1 MVTETYNATP
11 EVILTLTSQGIEGL
25 QSDVVTI
32 ILDEQPYEYTFEEF
46 FNRLGIE

>member
-25 QSDVVTI
+25 QSDVVTVV
-32 ILDEQPYEYTFEEF
+32 LDEIEYEYTFDEF
-46 FNRLGIE
+46 FSRLGIE